1 MPDTVTTM
9 TTRPLEPN
17 RSTIAIV
24 APSGPFDRE
33 ILFPGLAWLR
43 TRYRLQIDTKILAA
57 RDGYLAGTDA
67 SRAEVFKRAMLDPK
81 VDAIYCA
88 RGGYG
93 AMRILDQ
100 LPWQEFFKAPKKLI
114 GFSDVTALHVIANAR
129 GLATIHGP
137 NATGLGPWLRPIER
151 ASVLALLENRP
162 LDPWTGLAI
171 VHRSKHREVKGIT
184 AGGNLALIEAMAS
197 ANRLVIPD
205 GAILFLE
212 DVTERPYRI
221 DRMLTSL
228 RLGGYL
234 QKAAAIVLGGFTQC
248 DPVATDGVTVEQVLM
263 ARTEDLGVPVVSGA
277 PFGHALPNRA
287 FPLGAP
293 AKVTIEVSSARVDFL

>member
-1 MPDTVTTM
+1 MPDIRA
-9 TTRPLEPN
+9 TRPLEPN
-17 RSTIAIV
+17 CSTIAIV

-43 TRYRLQIDTKILAA
+43 TRYRLKLDARILS

-67 SRAEVFKRAMLDPK
+67 SRAEVLGRAMLDPK
-81 VDAIYCA
+81 VDAVFCA

-100 LPWQEFFKAPKKLI
+100 LPWKEFLEAPKKLI

-129 GLATIHGP
+129 GLTTIHGP
-137 NATGLGPWLRPIER
+137 NATGLGPWSSPSER
-151 ASVLALLENRP
+151 ASVLALLEDRP
-162 LDPWTGLAI
+162 LDPWTGLTI
-171 VHRSKHREVKGIT
+171 VHRAKQREVSGVT

-234 QKAAAIVLGGFTQC
+234 QRAAAIVFGSFTQC

-263 ARTEDLGVPVVSGA
+263 ARTEDLAIPVVSGA

-287 FPLGAP
+287 FPLGAR
-293 AKVTIEVSSARVDFL
+293 AKVTIDVSRACVDWPPL